1 MWDENVTNSIGYCHL
16 TVDEGGNS
24 IATLFVEGHNYSF
37 NSNINGKLILQC
49 PVEAESLQEAEA
61 IVQKRIKEE
70 YKIALEQLKDKVER
84 YEHIFRSI

>member
-1 MWDENVTNSIGYCHL
+1 MWDENVTNGIGYCLL
-16 TVDEGGNS
+16 TVEEGGNS
-24 IATLFVEGHNYSF
+24 IATLFVEGDSYSF
-37 NSNINGKLILQC
+37 NSNVNGKLILQC
-49 PVEAESLQEAEA
+49 PVEAENLQEAEA